1 MANNNRGLWTGVG
14 SGALA
19 GAGAGAQI
27 GSVVPG
33 YGTAIGAVI
42 GGVVGGVAGGVGGN
56 ANDEQT
62 EEEKRAKALAD
73 FNESQFG
80 ENLNMSKEDDNKRML
95 GMQALNYLAKQR
107 ADSQANANMRAFRN
121 TITG

>member
-14 SGALA
+14 SGAISGAAAGSEVLPGWGTLA
-19 GAGAGAQI
+19 GL
-27 GSVVPG
+27 
-33 YGTAIGAVI
+33 VI
-42 GGVVGGVAGGVGGN
+42 GGIAGGVGGN
-56 ANDEQT
+56 ANDEQSD
-62 EEEKRAKALAD
+62 EQKRAKALAD

-95 GMQALNYLAKQR
+95 GMQGLNYLAKQR
-107 ADSQANANMRAFRN
+107 ADSSANANMRAFRN